1 MPRAPR
7 FPVSDHCD
15 GERFFN
21 PPPQPQ
27 ALGFTSL
34 PKWWWQQLTGDE
46 FHRWPKT
53 ASAPRRPELPARV
66 APGDVAVTFIGHST
80 FLLQFDGL
88 TVLTDP
94 VFATYAG
101 PFGRLGPKRVRP
113 PALRL
118 EELPAIDAVV
128 VSHNHYDHL
137 DLATLRWLARERRP
151 RFVTSLGNKA
161 WLEARG
167 IAPVIEL
174 DWWQSAE
181 IYPGYTRWSELTP
194 TRSERVE
201 VNAFHLEAL
210 AANEAARPPL
220 RVTATPAQHF
230 AARAPWDRCRTLWN
244 GFVLHTRAGD
254 VFFCGDSGWGPHFA
268 AIRERVGAPALAL
281 LPIGAYEPRW
291 FMIPVHLN
299 PDEAI
304 RAHLALGA
312 RRSIGMHFGTFQL
325 TNEAIDEP
333 LHALAAARAAHSVSA
348 DDFTTLDFGEVRTL
362 GLR

>member
-27 ALGFTSL
+27 ALGFGSL
-34 PKWWWQQLTGDE
+34 PKWWWQQLTTDE

-53 ASAPRRPELPARV
+53 VPPPRRPQLPARV
-66 APGDVAVTFIGHST
+66 AVGELALTFIGHST
-80 FLLQFDGL
+80 FLLQLDGL
-88 TVLTDP
+88 TILTDP
-94 VFATYAG
+94 IFARRAG
-101 PFGRLGPKRVRP
+101 PFGLLGPKRVRSA
-113 PALRL
+113 ALRL
-118 EELPAIDAVV
+118 EELPAIDVV
-128 VSHNHYDHL
+128 LVSHNHYDHL
-137 DLATLRWLARERRP
+137 DLATLRWLARERQP
-151 RFVTSLGNKA
+151 RFVTSLGNQA

-167 IAPVIEL
+167 VAPAIEF

-181 IYPGYTRWSELTP
+181 ISP
-194 TRSERVE
+194 
-201 VNAFHLEAL
+201 AL
-210 AANEAARPPL
+210 RI
-220 RVTATPAQHF
+220 TATPAQHF

-244 GFVLHTRAGD
+244 GFMLHTHAGD

-268 AIRERVGAPALAL
+268 AIREKIGAPDLAL
-281 LPIGAYEPRW
+281 MPVGAYEPRW
-291 FMIPVHLN
+291 FMIPVHMN
-299 PDEAI
+299 PDESV

-333 LHALAAARAAHSVSA
+333 LRALAAARTAHGVA
-348 DDFTTLDFGEVRTL
+348 EADFTTLDFGETQTL
-362 GLR
+362 ALRS

>member
-27 ALGFTSL
+27 ALGFGSL
-34 PKWWWQQLTGDE
+34 PKWWWQQLTTDE

-53 ASAPRRPELPARV
+53 MPPPRRPQLPARV
-66 APGDVAVTFIGHST
+66 APGELALTFIGHST
-80 FLLQFDGL
+80 FLLQLDGL
-88 TVLTDP
+88 TILTDP
-94 VFATYAG
+94 IFATHAG

-113 PALRL
+113 AALRL
-118 EELPAIDAVV
+118 EELPAIDVV
-128 VSHNHYDHL
+128 LVSHNHYDHL
-137 DLATLRWLARERRP
+137 DLDTLRWLARERRP
-151 RFVTSLGNKA
+151 QFVTSLGNQA

-167 IAPVIEL
+167 VAPAIEF
-174 DWWQSAE
+174 DWWQAAE
-181 IYPGYTRWSELTP
+181 IAP
-194 TRSERVE
+194 T
-201 VNAFHLEAL
+201 
-210 AANEAARPPL
+210 L

-244 GFVLHTRAGD
+244 GFMLHTSAGD

-268 AIRERVGAPALAL
+268 AIREKIGAPDLAL
-281 LPIGAYEPRW
+281 MPVGAYEPRW
-291 FMIPVHLN
+291 FMIPVHMN
-299 PDEAI
+299 PDEAV

-312 RRSIGMHFGTFQL
+312 RRSLGMHFGTFQL

-333 LHALAAARAAHSVSA
+333 IRALAAARTAHGVA
-348 DDFTTLDFGEVRTL
+348 EADFTTLDFGETQA
-362 GLR
+362 LRLR

>member
-1 MPRAPR
+1 MPRALR

-27 ALGFTSL
+27 ARSFGSL
-34 PKWWWQQLTGDE
+34 PKWWWQQLTTDE

-53 ASAPRRPELPARV
+53 VPPPRRPQLPASV
-66 APGDVAVTFIGHST
+66 ADGELALTFIGHST
-80 FLLQFDGL
+80 FLLQLDGL
-88 TVLTDP
+88 TILTDP
-94 VFATYAG
+94 IFATHAG
-101 PFGRLGPKRVRP
+101 PFGRLGPKRARP

-118 EELPAIDAVV
+118 DELPAIDVV
-128 VSHNHYDHL
+128 LVSHNHYDHL

-167 IAPVIEL
+167 VAPVLEF
-174 DWWQSAE
+174 DWWQTAE
-181 IYPGYTRWSELTP
+181 ITP
-194 TRSERVE
+194 S
-201 VNAFHLEAL
+201 
-210 AANEAARPPL
+210 L

-230 AARAPWDRCRTLWN
+230 AARTPWDRCRTLWN
-244 GFVLHTRAGD
+244 GFTLHTRAGD

-268 AIRERVGAPALAL
+268 AIREKLGAPDLAL
-281 LPIGAYEPRW
+281 MPVGAYEPRW
-291 FMIPVHLN
+291 FMIPVHMN
-299 PDEAI
+299 PDESV

-312 RRSIGMHFGTFQL
+312 RRSLGMHFGTFQL

-333 LHALAAARAAHSVSA
+333 LRALAAARTAHGVA
-348 DDFTTLDFGEVRTL
+348 EADFTTLDFGETRTL
-362 GLR
+362 ALR

>member
-1 MPRAPR
+1 MSGRPR

-27 ALGFTSL
+27 ALSFTSL
-34 PKWWWQQLTGDE
+34 PKWWWQQLTGSE
-46 FHRWPKT
+46 FHRWPKS
-53 ASAPRRPELPARV
+53 ASAPRRPQLPAHV
-66 APGDVAVTFIGHST
+66 AAGEIAVTFIGHST
-80 FLLQFDGL
+80 FLLQFPGL

-118 EELPAIDAVV
+118 DELPAIDVV
-128 VSHNHYDHL
+128 LVTHNHYDHL
-137 DLATLRWLARERRP
+137 DLAALRWLARERRP
-151 RFVTSLGNKA
+151 RFVTSLGNRD
-161 WLEARG
+161 WLAARG
-167 IAPVIEL
+167 VAPALEL
-174 DWWQSAE
+174 DWWQSADV
-181 IYPGYTRWSELTP
+181 TP
-194 TRSERVE
+194 
-201 VNAFHLEAL
+201 AL
-210 AANEAARPPL
+210 G
-220 RVTATPAQHF
+220 VTATPAQHF
-230 AARAPWDRCRTLWN
+230 AARTPWDRCRTLWV
-244 GFVLHTRAGD
+244 GLHLHTAHGA

-268 AIRERVGAPALAL
+268 AIREKLGAPDLAL

-291 FMIPVHLN
+291 FMIPVHMN
-299 PDEAI
+299 PDESV

-333 LHALAAARAAHSVSA
+333 LHALARARTAHGVAADAF
-348 DDFTTLDFGEVRTL
+348 DTQDFGETRV
-362 GLR
+362 LRLQ